1 MYDHPHSPVAF
12 LTKTRRF
19 TVWIS
24 SDGGSHMSIFNKSLR
39 NSLITKIL
47 LGVGALL
54 LLSLS
59 WWGYYNIKYVEDK
72 FMTHIT
78 RNMDRLSNIVLLGMR
93 HDMMLNSR
101 EDIKENIKNISSLH
115 EIKNIRIYNKQGEI
129 KFSNQ
134 PEEVDLITN
143 IKDEACHI
151 CHHSEPPITMVPLVQ
166 RVRFSTSEQGHRI
179 MGIISPVYNA
189 PECSTEC
196 HVHPED
202 KEVLGALDLVVS
214 LKEMDEQVAG
224 HKTHLVILAL
234 ALFSSSA
241 VVIVFIIFRYVIKP
255 VNQMIRGTQR
265 MEKGDYNTTVRINQN
280 DEMRQLAAAIN
291 QMGRAIGEKT
301 EALNQQ
307 RDEYQQLFEL
317 VPCIITV
324 QDRSYRLIGYNR
336 EFEEKFDP
344 QLGDYC
350 YQVYKGRDKKCEV
363 CPVEKTFEDG
373 QSHYSEE
380 SGVDKDG
387 TAKHWI
393 VRTTPIKDAEGKIV
407 AAMEMN
413 LDITERKQLEDKL
426 DLWDKKYH
434 AIFNTIP
441 NPVFVLSPETLE
453 VLDCN
458 DSVAGVYGMQP
469 EELIGTSF
477 LDRFW
482 DPPGD
487 LIIKSLQSAS
497 LVERVKHRGKDDQL
511 RYVKIRISP
520 SEYEGRPVRLVTIS
534 DITKSLEAERQLI
547 QASKLATL
555 GEMATGVAHE
565 LNQPLSVIKTASNF
579 FMRKLR
585 KKEPIKRE
593 IHLTMVEEIDSHV
606 KRASKIINHM
616 RLFGRKTDLSLE
628 KVQINEVLEQAFE
641 IFSQQLK
648 VRGINVEWDIDETL
662 PSIMGSPNRLE
673 QVMINL
679 LINARD
685 AIEDKWDGA
694 HEAEA
699 VKEIRISTARKGPKV
714 IIKVADTGGGIPANI
729 QDKLFEPFFTTK
741 KVGQGTGLGLSISY
755 GIIQECQGQIR
766 AENHSDGACFIIEFP
781 IPVDER

>member
-1 MYDHPHSPVAF
+1 
-12 LTKTRRF
+12 
-19 TVWIS
+19 
-24 SDGGSHMSIFNKSLR
+24 MSTINKSLR

-47 LGVGALL
+47 IGVGALL
-54 LLSLS
+54 FLSLA

-72 FMTHIT
+72 FMTHLT
-78 RNMDRLSNIVLLGMR
+78 GTMDRLSNIVLLGMR

-115 EIKNIRIYNKQGEI
+115 EIKNIRIYNKQGAI
-129 KFSNQ
+129 KFSSQ
-134 PEEVDLITN
+134 PEEVDRITN
-143 IKDEACHI
+143 IRDEACHI
-151 CHHSEPPITMVPLVQ
+151 CHHSEPPITSVPLAQ
-166 RVRFSTSEQGHRI
+166 RVRFGISEQGYRI

-189 PECSTEC
+189 PECSTNC

-202 KEVLGALDLVVS
+202 KKVLGALDLVVS
-214 LKEMDEQVAG
+214 LKEMDERVAG
-224 HKTHLVILAL
+224 HKTNLVILAV
-234 ALFSSSA
+234 ALFCSSA
-241 VVIVFIIFRYVIKP
+241 VMIVYIIVRFVIKP
-255 VNQMIRGTQR
+255 VNQMIRGTRQI
-265 MEKGDYNTTVRINQN
+265 EQGNYNTTVRINQN
-280 DEMRQLAAAIN
+280 DEMRELASAIN

-324 QDRSYRLIGYNR
+324 QDRSYRLLGYNR
-336 EFEEKFDP
+336 EFAEKFDP
-344 QLGDYC
+344 HMGDYC

-363 CPVEKTFEDG
+363 CPVEKTFKDG

-380 SGVDKDG
+380 SGIDKDG

-393 VRTTPIKDAEGKIV
+393 VRTAPIKDADGQIV

-426 DLWDKKYH
+426 EQWDKKYH

-441 NPVFVLSPETLE
+441 NPVFVLSPDTLE

-458 DSVAGVYGMQP
+458 DSVAGVYDMQP

-482 DPPGD
+482 DPPGE
-487 LIIKSLQSAS
+487 LIINSLKSAS
-497 LVERVKHRGKDDQL
+497 LVERVKHRAKDDQL
-511 RYVKIRISP
+511 RYVTIRISP
-520 SEYEGRPVRLVTIS
+520 SEYEGRPVRLVTIN
-534 DITKSLEAERQLI
+534 DITKSLEAELQLI

-585 KKEPIKRE
+585 KKEPIKEE

-606 KRASKIINHM
+606 QRASKIINHM
-616 RLFGRKTDLSLE
+616 RQFGRKTDLSLE
-628 KVQINEVLEQAFE
+628 KVQINDVLEQAFE

-648 VRGINVEWDIDETL
+648 VRGINVKWDIDKTL
-662 PSIMGSPNRLE
+662 PSIMGCPDRLE

-685 AIEDKWDGA
+685 AIEEKWESV

-699 VKEIRISTARKGPKV
+699 VKEIRISTARKGSKV
-714 IIKVADTGGGIPANI
+714 VIEVADTGSGIPDNI

-755 GIIQECQGQIR
+755 GIIQECEGRIR
-766 AENHSDGACFIIEFP
+766 AENHSGGACFIIEFP
-781 IPVDER
+781 IPMDER